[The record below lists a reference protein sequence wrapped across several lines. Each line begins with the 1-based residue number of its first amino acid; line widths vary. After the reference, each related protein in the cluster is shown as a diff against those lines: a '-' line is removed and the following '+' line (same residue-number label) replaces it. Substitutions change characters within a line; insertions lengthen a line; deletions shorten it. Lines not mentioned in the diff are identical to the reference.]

1 MRTDYRK
8 LVPFVLRWEG
18 GIANDPDDSGG
29 LTNKGITFETF
40 KKLSKTVLGKE
51 PTKDN
56 LLNMTANDAALFVK
70 YFWDKAT
77 NNNSINSQ
85 KVAEAITN
93 WHWGTGVF
101 GLMEFQRLLNEKFN
115 AGLKV
120 DGVIGI
126 KTVTA
131 ANKINPD
138 KLFIEMIK
146 ARKEFFENLAKK
158 RPKDAKFLQG
168 WLNRLNDFYSRHKTE
183 SDPALAL
190 LGVLAFATVVT
201 VLINQ

>member
-29 LTNKGITFETF
+29 LTNKGITFSTF
-40 KKLSKTVLGKE
+40 KSLAKKVLGKE
-51 PTKDN
+51 PTKDVF
-56 LLNMTANDAALFVK
+56 LSMTANDAALFVK
-70 YFWDKAT
+70 HFWDKAT

-85 KVAEAITN
+85 KVAEAITT
-93 WHWGTGVF
+93 WFWGSGGF

-120 DGVIGI
+120 DGAVGI

-131 ANKINPD
+131 TNKINPD

-146 ARKEFFENLAKK
+146 ARKKFFEDLAKE

-183 SDPALAL
+183 SDPTLAL